1 METKTELLDQA
12 VTQLEAVRETFAKLE
27 EVNNNPNDEQLFEN
41 AGGSMQ
47 VMIFALELMHKMEV
61 RKQNAGTD

>member
-1 METKTELLDQA
+1 METKAELLDQA

-41 AGGSMQ
+41 AGGAFCCVILVS
-47 VMIFALELMHKMEV
+47 
-61 RKQNAGTD
+61 